1 LKILKNRTIESEELK
16 MIKAPKGIYVPVIT
30 TFNDD
35 ESIDFASYKKVIDFV
50 IENGVHGLLIGGTT
64 GEYHV
69 MSAEERKSLIKAACE
84 YAAGR
89 VPVMAGV
96 GCFTAKDTIELANF
110 AAECGAEYGLVL
122 PPYYHHT
129 TDAGIVDFYKE
140 IAANSKVGIVIYNY
154 PGATNVEMPPEMIYE
169 LSQEENIVSVKE
181 SADFGHLC
189 QVLTLTSD
197 VDNFTVFTGEEHFI
211 LPTFSVGGQGAFGI
225 LINLLPKEIVKIYEL
240 AMAGDLKAAT
250 ELNSKIRGIYGL
262 MEVEGNPYPGPVKAG
277 MDMIGMKGG
286 KVRKPLTQP
295 TDDLKAKMKE
305 QLIKLGYSVK

>member
-1 LKILKNRTIESEELK
+1 MK
-16 MIKAPKGIYVPVIT
+16 KAPKGIIVPLIT
-30 TFNDD
+30 PFHDD
-35 ESIDFASYKKVIDFV
+35 ETIDFPSYKKVIDFV
-50 IENGVHGLLIGGTT
+50 IAGGVHGLLVGGTT

-69 MSAEERKSLIKAACE
+69 MSLAERKSLIKAGCE

-96 GCFTAKDTIELANF
+96 GCFTAKETIELANY
-110 AAECGAEYGLVL
+110 AAECGADWGLVL
-122 PPYYHHT
+122 PPYYHQT
-129 TDAGIVDFYKE
+129 SEEGIKAFYKE

-154 PGATNVEMPPEMIYE
+154 PGATSVDFPPEMIYE

-189 QVLTLTSD
+189 KVVTLTKD

-211 LPTFSVGGQGAFGI
+211 LPTFAVGGQGAFGI
-225 LINLLPKEIVKIYEL
+225 LVNLLPKEIVNLY
-240 AMAGDLKAAT
+240 DLVQKNDLNAARD
-250 ELNSKIRGIYGL
+250 LNRKLSGFYGL

-277 MDMIGMKGG
+277 MDMIGIKGG

-295 TDDLKAKMKE
+295 TEDLKKKMKAE
-305 QLIKLGYSVK
+305 LVKLGYKVK